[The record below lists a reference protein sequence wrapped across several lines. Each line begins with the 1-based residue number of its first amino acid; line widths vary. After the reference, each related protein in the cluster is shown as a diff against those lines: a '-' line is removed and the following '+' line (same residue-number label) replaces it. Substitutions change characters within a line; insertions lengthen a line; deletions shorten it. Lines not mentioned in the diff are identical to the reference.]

1 MNDTDKKPTE
11 TPEQFLSRW
20 SRRKQQVREEQAAP
34 PAAVTPATQEKPP
47 ELPPVEGLNME
58 SDFRGFLHPKVD
70 ESLRRAALKK
80 LFHEPHFN
88 VMDGLDTYIDDY
100 SVSDP
105 IPEAM
110 LKTMRQAQDIIVA
123 GNERREEA
131 AKHEEAERQRLA
143 AAGAEEAGAEKAAT
157 EKAGTEKAGTEE
169 EATDTE
175 HADAAAL
182 PAVAPEPVLPVEAV
196 AVQPEI
202 NDKVTPRS

>member
-1 MNDTDKKPTE
+1 MNDSDKKTTE

-34 PAAVTPATQEKPP
+34 PVAVTPATQEKPP

-100 SVSDP
+100 SISDP
-105 IPEAM
+105 IPDEM
-110 LKTMRQAQDIIVA
+110 LKQLKHAQDIIVA
-123 GNERREEA
+123 GKERQEEA
-131 AKHEEAERQRLA
+131 AKQEAAQLEEAEQQRLA
-143 AAGAEEAGAEKAAT
+143 AAGGEEAA
-157 EKAGTEKAGTEE
+157 
-169 EATDTE
+169 
-175 HADAAAL
+175 
-182 PAVAPEPVLPVEAV
+182 AVAPLPASDAEPVVPAGEL
-196 AVQPEI
+196 AVQPEN
-202 NDKVTPRS
+202 NDKGTLRS

>member
-1 MNDTDKKPTE
+1 MANSEDKPAPGE
-11 TPEQFLSRW
+11 EFLSRW

-110 LKTMRQAQDIIVA
+110 LKQMKHAQDIIFA
-123 GNERREEA
+123 GEERRAEA
-131 AKHEEAERQRLA
+131 KKLEEAEAEQQRLA
-143 AAGAEEAGAEKAAT
+143 EAG
-157 EKAGTEKAGTEE
+157 GEE
-169 EATDTE
+169 SGS
-175 HADAAAL
+175 AAAL
-182 PAVAPEPVLPVEAV
+182 PAVEPEPVLPAEDLA
-196 AVQPEI
+196 AQPEK
-202 NDKVTPRS
+202 NDKVTPRG

>member
-1 MNDTDKKPTE
+1 
-11 TPEQFLSRW
+11 
-20 SRRKQQVREEQAAP
+20 
-34 PAAVTPATQEKPP
+34 
-47 ELPPVEGLNME
+47 
-58 SDFRGFLHPKVD
+58 
-70 ESLRRAALKK
+70 LRRAALKK

-157 EKAGTEKAGTEE
+157 EKAGTE

-175 HADAAAL
+175 HAGTAAAS
-182 PAVAPEPVLPVEAV
+182 PAIAPEPVLPLEAV

>member
-1 MNDTDKKPTE
+1 MANSEDKPAPGE
-11 TPEQFLSRW
+11 EFLSRW

-157 EKAGTEKAGTEE
+157 EKAGTE

-175 HADAAAL
+175 HAGTAAAS
-182 PAVAPEPVLPVEAV
+182 PAIAPEPVLPLEAV
-196 AVQPEI
+196 AVQTEI